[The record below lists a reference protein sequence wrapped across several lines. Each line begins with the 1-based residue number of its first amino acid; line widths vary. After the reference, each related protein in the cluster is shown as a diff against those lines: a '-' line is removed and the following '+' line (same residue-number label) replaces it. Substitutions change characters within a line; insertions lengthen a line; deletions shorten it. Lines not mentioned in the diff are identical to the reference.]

1 MRFRIR
7 ALAVVLTA
15 AFIPLASPAQT
26 TVTMDGVLSAPFIA
40 DLEASPDGRTIAYI
54 VHERGTHVIY
64 AMRVGESARR
74 IVDYAKD
81 TGHSVGWLQV
91 APNGGALAY
100 VRGGGPNRE
109 GEIANPT
116 SSVVAPKEQIWI
128 ANISGG
134 TPMLVGDGSGPQFSP
149 DGKQLLWTGHLGLML
164 TPLTWKNGNV
174 AVGRSKAPFEIRGGV
189 REPRFSPDGTKIA
202 FESQRG
208 DHAFVTIFDTVAHK
222 LTYASP
228 NFRSDI
234 SPAWSPDGRS
244 VAFLRLPGDREGY
257 NPYEDV
263 TEAPFSIWVANA
275 TTGAARQ
282 IWQADA
288 GMGSEFYGV
297 DSSNQLFWSNDGR
310 IAFAWEKNGWRNLW
324 TVPATGGSAVD
335 VTRGQFEVESAL
347 RSVDGSRLVY
357 ATNEGDI
364 DRRHIWSVGF
374 DRADPTAMTQG
385 AESQWFPT
393 PLADDGLAYVNA
405 GWGDAP
411 QVMVRTAGAAAVS
424 VGPQIP
430 PSFPAAAMVRPQLV
444 TFTAADGLLIHGQLF
459 VPTDG
464 SAKHCGVI
472 FVHGGSERQMLPGF
486 HYMEAYADLYETN
499 QYIVNHGC
507 EVLSVNYR
515 SGIMYGNAFRN
526 APHVG
531 PLGASEYQDVIA
543 GAHFLQARPEV
554 DPRRIGIYGLSY
566 GGYETAMALARNSDI
581 FKVGFDMAGVHNW
594 ATILEGSGRTLGT
607 PEERATA
614 YASSPVA
621 SISTW
626 ASPVFL
632 AQGDDDRNV
641 PFSQGVD
648 LDQRLRAQGVDVTE
662 VVFPNENHE
671 MTLVYADEVRLY
683 SAGIA
688 FLLNHL
694 GGTL

>member
-7 ALAVVLTA
+7 ALAAVLTA

-40 DLEASPDGRTIAYI
+40 DLETSPDGGTIAYI
-54 VHERGTHVIY
+54 VHERGTHAIY
-64 AMRVGESARR
+64 SMRLGERARR
-74 IVDYAKD
+74 VVWYAKD
-81 TGHSVGWLQV
+81 TGHSIGWLQV
-91 APNGGALAY
+91 ARGGGAVAY

-116 SSVVAPKEQIWI
+116 SELVAPKEQIWI
-128 ANISGG
+128 ANLSGG
-134 TPMLVGDGSGPQFSP
+134 APMLVGDGSGPLFSP
-149 DGKQLLWTGHLGLML
+149 DAKQLMWMAHGAIML

-174 AVGRSKAPFEIRGGV
+174 KVGRFRRPFEIRGTV

-208 DHAFVTIFDTVAHK
+208 DHSFVTIFDTVARK

-228 NFRSDI
+228 SFRSDI

-244 VAFLRLPGDREGY
+244 IAFLRLP
-257 NPYEDV
+257 
-263 TEAPFSIWVANA
+263 APFSIWVANA
-275 TTGAARQ
+275 TTGVARR

-288 GMGSEFYGV
+288 GMGSDFYGL
-297 DSSNQLFWSNDGR
+297 DSSNQLLWSKDGR

-324 TVPATGGSAVD
+324 TVPAAGGVAVD
-335 VTRGQFEVESAL
+335 VTPGQFEVQSAL
-347 RSVDGSRLVY
+347 TSLDRSQLVY

-364 DRRHIWSVGF
+364 DRRHIWTVGF
-374 DRADPTAMTQG
+374 NAANPTALTRG
-385 AESQWFPT
+385 SESQWFPT
-393 PLADDGLAYVNA
+393 PLAGGGLAYVNA

-411 QVMVRTAGAAAVS
+411 QVMVRTTRAAAVA

-430 PSFPAAAMVRPQLV
+430 ASFPAAAMVEPKLV

-459 VPTDG
+459 VPADG
-464 SAKHCGVI
+464 TAKHCGVI

-486 HYMEAYADLYETN
+486 HYMEAYANLYETN

-515 SGIMYGNAFRN
+515 SGIMYGHAFRT
-526 APHVG
+526 AAGVG
-531 PLGASEYQDVIA
+531 PRGASEYQDVIA
-543 GAHFLQARPEV
+543 GARFLQARPEV
-554 DPRRIGIYGLSY
+554 DPDRIGIYGLSY

-581 FKVGFDMAGVHNW
+581 FKAGFDMAGVHDW
-594 ATILEGSGRTLGT
+594 ATINGGSGRGMGT
-607 PEERATA
+607 SGEHGTA
-614 YASSPVA
+614 YDSSPVA

-626 ASPVFL
+626 KSPVFL

-641 PFSQGVD
+641 PFSQGVEMD
-648 LDQRLRAQGVDVTE
+648 RALRAQGVDVTDM
-662 VVFPNENHE
+662 VFPNETHE

-683 SAGIA
+683 SAGIG
-688 FLLNHL
+688 FLLGHL
-694 GGTL
+694 GGTP